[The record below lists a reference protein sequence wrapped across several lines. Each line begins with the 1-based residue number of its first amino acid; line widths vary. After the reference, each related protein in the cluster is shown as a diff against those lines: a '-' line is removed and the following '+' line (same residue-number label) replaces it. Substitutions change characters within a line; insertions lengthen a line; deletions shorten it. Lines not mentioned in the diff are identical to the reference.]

1 MARYYIADNHFFHI
15 GVNDRMDRRG
25 FPNVEEMNEYMITQ
39 WNGRVRRNDEVVC
52 LGDLSIGRP
61 METNRILERLNGRI
75 FMIRGN
81 HDKFL
86 DTPDVVLSR
95 FEWVKDYAE
104 MNDNGRK
111 VILCHYPIVCYNGQ
125 FRLDKE
131 GNPKV
136 YMLHGHIHRTPDVVG
151 LHHYKEFVKTFP
163 RQSRGSEEPK
173 PAPVNIINCFCM
185 LSNYVPL
192 TLDEW
197 IDLERSGI
205 DMKSVQEDWRYD
217 G

>member
-1 MARYYIADNHFFHI
+1 MRYYIADNHFFHKGMI
-15 GVNDRMDRRG
+15 DRMDQRG
-25 FPNVEEMNEYMITQ
+25 FNDVEEMNEYMLQQ
-39 WNGRVRRNDEVVC
+39 WNSRVRRTDEVVC
-52 LGDLSIGRP
+52 LGDLSIGNAI
-61 METNRILERLNGRI
+61 ETNKILEQLNGRI

-86 DTPDVVLSR
+86 DRTGVDLSR

-104 MNDNGRK
+104 MHDNGRK

-125 FRLDKE
+125 FRIDKD

-136 YMLHGHIHRTPDVVG
+136 YMLHGHIHRTQDIVG
-151 LHHYKEFVKTFP
+151 LHHYKEFVKGFP
-163 RQSRGSEEPK
+163 RQSRGSDEPK

-185 LSNYVPL
+185 YSDYVPL

-197 IDLERSGI
+197 IELERSGI
-205 DMKSVQEDWRYD
+205 DMKSVQDEWRYD

>member
-1 MARYYIADNHFFHI
+1 MTRYYIADNHFFHK
-15 GVNDRMDRRG
+15 GVNDHMDRRG
-25 FPNVEEMNEYMITQ
+25 FEDVEEMNEYMIQ
-39 WNGRVRRNDEVVC
+39 KWNSKVRRNDEVVC
-52 LGDLSIGRP
+52 LGDLSVGKP

-86 DTPDVVLSR
+86 DKQDVDLSR

-125 FRLDKE
+125 FRLDKK

-151 LHHYKEFVKTFP
+151 LYHYKEFVRSF
-163 RQSRGSEEPK
+163 SRKLCGSEEAK

-185 LSNYVPL
+185 FSDYVPL

-197 IDLERSGI
+197 IELEKKWNEYKEYI
-205 DMKSVQEDWRYD
+205 K
-217 G
+217 

>member
-1 MARYYIADNHFFHI
+1 MRYYIADNHFFHKGMI
-15 GVNDRMDRRG
+15 DRMDQRG
-25 FPNVEEMNEYMITQ
+25 FNDVEEMNEYMLQQ
-39 WNGRVRRNDEVVC
+39 WNSRVRRTDEVVC
-52 LGDLSIGRP
+52 LGDLSIGNAI
-61 METNRILERLNGRI
+61 ETNKILEQLNGRI

-86 DTPDVVLSR
+86 DKAGVDLSR

-104 MNDNGRK
+104 MYDNGRK

-125 FRLDKE
+125 FRIDKD

-136 YMLHGHIHRTPDVVG
+136 YMLHGHIHRTQDIVG
-151 LHHYKEFVKTFP
+151 LHHYKEFVRNFP
-163 RQSRGSEEPK
+163 RRARGSDEPK

-185 LSNYVPL
+185 LSDYVPL

-197 IDLERSGI
+197 IEMEGNGI

>member
-1 MARYYIADNHFFHI
+1 MARYYIADKPGCHR
-15 GVNDRMDRRG
+15 GVNERMDRRG
-25 FPNVEEMNEYMITQ
+25 FPNIEEMNEYMISQ

-86 DTPDVVLSR
+86 DKTSVDLSR

-136 YMLHGHIHRTPDVVG
+136 YISFMDTFTEHQMLLGCIITKNLSRPFHGSRADLKNRS
-151 LHHYKEFVKTFP
+151 LH
-163 RQSRGSEEPK
+163 Q
-173 PAPVNIINCFCM
+173 
-185 LSNYVPL
+185 
-192 TLDEW
+192 
-197 IDLERSGI
+197 
-205 DMKSVQEDWRYD
+205 
-217 G
+217 

>member
-1 MARYYIADNHFFHI
+1 MRYYIADNHFFHK
-15 GVNDRMDRRG
+15 GVNDRMDHRG
-25 FPNVEEMNEYMITQ
+25 FENTEAMNEYMIQQ
-39 WNGRVRRNDEVVC
+39 WNSRVRRNDEVVC
-52 LGDLSIGRP
+52 LGDLSIGNPRG
-61 METNRILERLNGRI
+61 TNKILDQLNGRI

-86 DTPDVVLSR
+86 DKTDVNLSR

-104 MNDNGRK
+104 MYDNGRK

-125 FRLDKE
+125 FRLDKD

-136 YMLHGHIHRTPDVVG
+136 YMLHGHIHRTPDIVG
-151 LHHYKEFVKTFP
+151 LHYYKEFVKSFP
-163 RQSRGSEEPK
+163 RSSRGSDEPK

-185 LSNYVPL
+185 YSDYVPL

-197 IDLERSGI
+197 IEKERSGV
-205 DMKSVQEDWRYD
+205 DMKSVQDDWRYD
-217 G
+217 R

>member
-1 MARYYIADNHFFHI
+1 MI
-15 GVNDRMDRRG
+15 DRMDQRG
-25 FPNVEEMNEYMITQ
+25 FNDVEEMNEYMLQQ
-39 WNGRVRRNDEVVC
+39 WNSRVRRTDEVVC
-52 LGDLSIGRP
+52 LGDLSIGNAI
-61 METNRILERLNGRI
+61 ETNKILEQLNGRI

-86 DTPDVVLSR
+86 DKAGVDLSR

-104 MNDNGRK
+104 MYDNGRK

-125 FRLDKE
+125 FRIDKD

-136 YMLHGHIHRTPDVVG
+136 YMLHGHIHRTQDIVG
-151 LHHYKEFVKTFP
+151 LHKYKEFIRGFP
-163 RQSRGSEEPK
+163 RKSRGSDEPI
-173 PAPVNIINCFCM
+173 PAPCNIINCFCM
-185 LSNYVPL
+185 YSDYVPQ

-197 IDLERSGI
+197 IEI
-205 DMKSVQEDWRYD
+205 DKKGVDIKSVQEDWRYD

>member
-1 MARYYIADNHFFHI
+1 MRYYIADNHFFHKGMI
-15 GVNDRMDRRG
+15 DRMDQRG
-25 FPNVEEMNEYMITQ
+25 FNDVEEMNEYMLQQ
-39 WNGRVRRNDEVVC
+39 WNSRVRRTDEVVC
-52 LGDLSIGRP
+52 LGDLSIGNAI
-61 METNRILERLNGRI
+61 ETNKILEQLNGRI

-86 DTPDVVLSR
+86 DKAGVDLSR

-104 MNDNGRK
+104 MYDNGRK

-125 FRLDKE
+125 FRIDKD

-136 YMLHGHIHRTPDVVG
+136 YMLHGHIHRTQDIVG
-151 LHHYKEFVKTFP
+151 LHHYKEFVKGFP
-163 RQSRGSEEPK
+163 RQSRGSDEPK

-185 LSNYVPL
+185 LSDYVPL

-197 IDLERSGI
+197 IEMEGNGI

-217 G
+217 

>member
-1 MARYYIADNHFFHI
+1 MRYYIADNHFFHKGMI
-15 GVNDRMDRRG
+15 DRMDQRG
-25 FPNVEEMNEYMITQ
+25 FNDVEEMNEYMLQQ
-39 WNGRVRRNDEVVC
+39 WNSRVRRTDEVVC
-52 LGDLSIGRP
+52 LGDLSIGNAI
-61 METNRILERLNGRI
+61 ETNKILEQLNGRI

-86 DTPDVVLSR
+86 DKAGVDLSR

-104 MNDNGRK
+104 MYDNGRK

-125 FRLDKE
+125 FRIDKD

-136 YMLHGHIHRTPDVVG
+136 YMLHGHIHRTQDIVG
-151 LHHYKEFVKTFP
+151 LHKYKEFIRGFP
-163 RQSRGSEEPK
+163 RKSRGSDEPI
-173 PAPVNIINCFCM
+173 PAPCNIINCFCM
-185 LSNYVPL
+185 YSDYVPQ

-197 IDLERSGI
+197 IEI
-205 DMKSVQEDWRYD
+205 DKKGVDIKSVQEDWRYD

>member
-1 MARYYIADNHFFHI
+1 MRYYIADNHFFHK
-15 GVNDRMDRRG
+15 GVNDRMDHRG
-25 FPNVEEMNEYMITQ
+25 FENAEAMNEYMIQQ
-39 WNGRVRRNDEVVC
+39 WNSRVRRNDEVVC
-52 LGDLSIGRP
+52 LGDLSIGNPRG
-61 METNRILERLNGRI
+61 TNKILDQLNGRI

-86 DTPDVVLSR
+86 DKTDVDLSR

-104 MNDNGRK
+104 MYDNGRK
-111 VILCHYPIVCYNGQ
+111 VVLCHYPIVCYNGQ
-125 FRLDKE
+125 FRLDKD

-136 YMLHGHIHRTPDVVG
+136 YMLHGHIHKTQDIVG
-151 LHHYKEFVKTFP
+151 LHYYKEFVKGFP
-163 RQSRGSEEPK
+163 RQSRGSDEPK

-185 LSNYVPL
+185 YSDYVPL

-197 IDLERSGI
+197 IEKERSGI
-205 DMKSVQEDWRYD
+205 DMKSVQDDWRYD